1 MQESPA
7 ITALD
12 VPVVSEEAAHD
23 PVTPALPRQ
32 TVGRKRSDRRL
43 RLAEASALPAL
54 LVVLFIAF
62 SALEPSKFASV
73 SNLRG
78 IALTQSVLA
87 ILALG
92 EMLPLVSGEFDLS
105 IGGNMTIGVV
115 LVTGLS
121 AMQGLPLWASIVLT
135 LTACTLVGAVN
146 GWLVNV
152 VRVNAFIAT
161 LAMGLILD
169 GAAVWYTKQQV
180 IFQGIPQGL
189 LKFGADRIAGIPDPV
204 VLVAVLAMLLWYFA
218 EHTPAG
224 RYLHA
229 VGSNRE
235 AARLSGVDV
244 TRYGFLAFTG
254 AGLIVGAA
262 AITEAAI
269 IGSGNP
275 TIGDPFLLPTFAAA
289 FLGATAVRVGSFN
302 VIGTLV
308 AVATIAIGIAGLEL
322 MGVPSYVE
330 PIFNGV
336 VLIIAIIAT
345 RFLRSET

>member
-1 MQESPA
+1 MQESPTIEPA
-7 ITALD
+7 GAAT
-12 VPVVSEEAAHD
+12 VSREAPDAVAE
-23 PVTPALPRQ
+23 PGERETPDAW
-32 TVGRKRSDRRL
+32 RRARRR
-43 RLAEASALPAL
+43 RLAEACALPVL
-54 LVVLFIAF
+54 LVVLFVAF
-62 SALEPSKFASV
+62 SVLKPLEFPTL
-73 SNLRG
+73 SNIRG

-87 ILALG
+87 VLALA
-92 EMLPLVSGEFDLS
+92 EMLPLIAGEFDLS
-105 IGGNMTIGVV
+105 IGGNMTMGVV

-121 AMQGLPLWASIVLT
+121 AMQGLPLWASVVIT
-135 LTACTLVGAVN
+135 LIASTLVGAVN

-161 LAMGLILD
+161 LAIGLILD
-169 GAAVWYTKQQV
+169 GGAVWYTKQQV

-189 LKFGADRIAGIPDPV
+189 LSFAQDRLVGIPYPV
-204 VLVAVLAMLLWYFA
+204 LLVAILAIVIWYFL

-244 TRYGFLAFTG
+244 KRFGILAFMGCGFT
-254 AGLIVGAA
+254 VGIA

-275 TIGDPFLLPTFAAA
+275 TIGDPFLLPTFAAV
-289 FLGATAVRVGSFN
+289 FLGATAIRVGSFN

-322 MGVPSYVE
+322 VGVPSYIE
-330 PIFNGV
+330 PIFNGAI
-336 VLIIAIIAT
+336 LIVAVIAT